1 MSDPSSAAP
10 LTLALPDGQAIEQVR
25 LHQRGWSTA
34 FTVADMVNQWA
45 WLVRE
50 VERGYTDVVEEYS
63 NDLYCRNWLHE
74 AWLLLDDRTVLVWT
88 QRIRELDKRF
98 CAATVDDDGI
108 AMAQCHGSFSPEMW
122 WWRRHPRILAAN
134 LGQALQSAG
143 AIGTELDTP

>member
-1 MSDPSSAAP
+1 MGLHNEAVVGE
-10 LTLALPDGQAIEQVR
+10 L

-50 VERGYTDVVEEYS
+50 VERGSADVVEEYS
-63 NDLYCRNWLHE
+63 NDLYGPFPR
-74 AWLLLDDRTVLVWT
+74 
-88 QRIRELDKRF
+88 
-98 CAATVDDDGI
+98 
-108 AMAQCHGSFSPEMW
+108 EMW
-122 WWRRHPRILAAN
+122 WWRRHPRIFAGN